1 MTSHYLSSW
10 LNQTSLGQY
19 TQTHETRFFQQNLTG
34 IYAPVIVQ
42 MTLPEW
48 QITTNQNVIKMEHDV
63 MMQPEALA
71 WANESIHVLLMP
83 HLLEYCTE
91 PTLVLHEAWRVLQP
105 EGKLILTSFNP
116 YSLWGYTGVLDGQIL
131 PKRENCWS
139 VLQLKHQLTEMGWTI
154 GQKKFMVYLPW
165 IPLAHLE
172 NWHFIEAVGKRWWTY
187 AAAIYGLVLY
197 KRQAGIHPLTEWQS
211 EPIGTEALVLG
222 AAKETYTP

>member
-1 MTSHYLSSW
+1 MTNHYLSSW

-19 TQTHETRFFQQNLTG
+19 TQTHEARFFQQNLTG

-91 PTLVLHEAWRVLQP
+91 PSSACSPRGTPVGALGTIRAIPGEVVRHSGPA
-105 EGKLILTSFNP
+105 LILT
-116 YSLWGYTGVLDGQIL
+116 T
-131 PKRENCWS
+131 
-139 VLQLKHQLTEMGWTI
+139 H
-154 GQKKFMVYLPW
+154 
-165 IPLAHLE
+165 
-172 NWHFIEAVGKRWWTY
+172 
-187 AAAIYGLVLY
+187 
-197 KRQAGIHPLTEWQS
+197 
-211 EPIGTEALVLG
+211 
-222 AAKETYTP
+222 